1 MKKETATVTVAKY
14 KKLQVISDV
23 QKTAIDELLAGM
35 AEKENKIAILE
46 NVIYQ
51 KELNQK
57 QLLENVKIETN
68 KYVEQTLVDTNVIKQ
83 ELMYTKDI
91 LINNFDV
98 ISALQNNMNFQND
111 TANKLLNA
119 YKDSIFKVEK
129 EKNNG

>member
-57 QLLENVKIETN
+57 TIIRKC
-68 KYVEQTLVDTNVIKQ
+68 
-83 ELMYTKDI
+83 
-91 LINNFDV
+91 
-98 ISALQNNMNFQND
+98 
-111 TANKLLNA
+111 
-119 YKDSIFKVEK
+119 
-129 EKNNG
+129 KN

>member
-1 MKKETATVTVAKY
+1 
-14 KKLQVISDV
+14 
-23 QKTAIDELLAGM
+23 
-35 AEKENKIAILE
+35 
-46 NVIYQ
+46 
-51 KELNQK
+51 
-57 QLLENVKIETN
+57 
-68 KYVEQTLVDTNVIKQ
+68 
-83 ELMYTKDI
+83 MYTKDI

>member
-1 MKKETATVTVAKY
+1 MKKETVTVTVAKY

-57 QLLENVKIETN
+57 QLLENVRIETN
-68 KYVEQTLVDTNVIKQ
+68 KYVEQALVDTNIIKQ
-83 ELMYTKDI
+83 ELAYTKDI

-98 ISALQNNMNFQND
+98 ISALQNNMNFQNE
-111 TANKLLNA
+111 TANKVLNA

-129 EKNNG
+129 EQDNG